1 MPTASPIRRTAI
13 SGPRGLVMWAEFRDL
28 ACQAA
33 DHNGVDFVGFPVCDD
48 GRRYSQILVAPLAEP
63 PPSLEVRR

>member
-1 MPTASPIRRTAI
+1 MPTASPKRRTAI
-13 SGPRGLVMWAEFRDL
+13 CWSRGPVMWAEFSDL

-33 DHNGVDFVGFPVCDD
+33 DHNGVDFVVFPVCDD

-63 PPSLEVRR
+63 PPSVEVRR

>member
-1 MPTASPIRRTAI
+1 
-13 SGPRGLVMWAEFRDL
+13 MWAEFSDL

-33 DHNGVDFVGFPVCDD
+33 DHDGVDFVVFPVCDD